1 MDAKSNSDIDNLLS
15 AVSAEDLRK
24 FVRSYSLLNPSFLES
39 LEEYFEDIAKMPAT
53 FDYNKAI

>member
-24 FVRSYSLLNPSFLES
+24 FQENFLCEREDWSAEDLCLNDCLL
-39 LEEYFEDIAKMPAT
+39 
-53 FDYNKAI
+53 